1 MIVYPSPVH
10 SLSSTTHPLNLHN
23 THTFNILTKFDIQ
36 NSTHMKLLQAPI
48 IISSFQDVKKQKKNG
63 PKFSFQFYL
72 SHSFFRPKKNP
83 TFSAS
88 LDRKKKN
95 RKKEENNPVLSRPD
109 PTISLSREQ
118 QETKKKKKNTQPLW
132 FSNAKKKKQQQI
144 PNPAQDPLPPS
155 PPFRALISF
164 PSLPEKVLRPKK
176 KKPKKKRYRKFRKV
190 RMIDRGQ
197 RSVKTKPTPS
207 SFPTSVSFPLPFFH
221 PLPAISHKHT
231 FNHPRAIPSHLSIH
245 PPPVLRDQK
254 KRR

>member
-1 MIVYPSPVH
+1 MIVYPSPFH

-48 IISSFQDVKKQKKNG
+48 FISSFQDVKKQKKTG

-88 LDRKKKN
+88 LDRKKKRTE
-95 RKKEENNPVLSRPD
+95 RKKKTIQSYRDRTQLYRFQGNN
-109 PTISLSREQ
+109 
-118 QETKKKKKNTQPLW
+118 KKRKKNKKTHNRCGLVT
-132 FSNAKKKKQQQI
+132 AKKKKQQQI

-176 KKPKKKRYRKFRKV
+176 K
-190 RMIDRGQ
+190 
-197 RSVKTKPTPS
+197 
-207 SFPTSVSFPLPFFH
+207 
-221 PLPAISHKHT
+221 
-231 FNHPRAIPSHLSIH
+231 NN
-245 PPPVLRDQK
+245 QK
-254 KRR
+254 KRDPESSER